1 MVMSKGINRALLS
14 DEYRAVYEHASAQSK
29 NCVFISHKS
38 EDMDVAKNV
47 AELLKNNGIDVY
59 LDSND
64 SGLQRATREGDAKKI
79 VTCIERAL
87 SISTHILVLV
97 TEKTKESWW
106 VPYEIGFSK
115 KGKKSIASLLLKTVS
130 GFPDYLEI
138 EKKIYGLND
147 LKTYT
152 QELRGS
158 SFYYESASDVYV
170 LKQIEMN
177 LLNYIRG

>member
-1 MVMSKGINRALLS
+1 MSKGINRALLS
-14 DEYRAVYEHASAQSK
+14 DEYRAVYEYASAQSK
-29 NCVFISHKS
+29 KCVFISHKS
-38 EDMDVAKNV
+38 EDIDVAKSV

-59 LDSND
+59 LDTND

-79 VTCIERAL
+79 VACIERAL

-115 KGKKSIASLLLKTVS
+115 KGRRGIASLLLKSVS
-130 GFPDYLEI
+130 SFPDYLEI
-138 EKKIYGLND
+138 ERKLHGLDD
-147 LKTYT
+147 LKKYA
-152 QELRGS
+152 QELRS
-158 SFYYESASDVYV
+158 TTFYFENTNDIYV
-170 LKQIEMN
+170 LKQIETN